1 MLSHT
6 YNQTAKLI
14 VTSKDKYGDQKQT
27 SQTSI
32 SCRFRYI
39 TEVESNV
46 NRESEEAFDA
56 IVWVASDTAIV
67 EGSILQIESKYWRV
81 NRLVRARRLTDST
94 VQFLKAYVK
103 RHEL

>member
-6 YNQTAKLI
+6 FNQSAKLV

-27 SQTSI
+27 SETSI

-46 NRESEEAFDA
+46 NRESADAFDA
-56 IVWVASDTAIV
+56 IMWFSPDTAVV
-67 EGSILQIESKYWRV
+67 EGSILKIEDKYWRV
-81 NRLVRARRLTDST
+81 NRLVRARRLVDTDI
-94 VQFLKAYVK
+94 QFLKAFVK

>member
-6 YNQTAKLI
+6 YNQTANLI
-14 VTSKDKYGDQKQT
+14 ITSKDKYGDQKQT

-39 TEVESNV
+39 TEIENSV
-46 NRESEEAFDA
+46 NRESEGAFDA
-56 IVWVASDTAIV
+56 IFWFAPETAVV

-81 NRLVRARRLTDST
+81 NRLVRARRLTDTT